1 MKFGGVKATSDMVE
15 KEAVQQARRR
25 QDLSKPTPLKG
36 GMGYKPYP
44 IESTTDSTQNI
55 AEVCDVCEGY
65 GYYFPPDSATLG
77 RECPNCIRG
86 WVLPETDAGKFK
98 TGVKVGAGMAVGFT
112 AVSIGFGVIAGVLG
126 LIYQK
131 VTGE

>member
-1 MKFGGVKATSDMVE
+1 MAE
-15 KEAVQQARRR
+15 KRRFNRARRR

-36 GMGYKPYP
+36 GIGYEPDP
-44 IESTTDSTQNI
+44 IEITTVSTQNI

-65 GYYFPPDSATLG
+65 GYYFPLDSAALG

-86 WVLPETDAGKFK
+86 WVLPETDASKFQ
-98 TGVKVGAGMAVGFT
+98 TGIKVGAGMAVGFT